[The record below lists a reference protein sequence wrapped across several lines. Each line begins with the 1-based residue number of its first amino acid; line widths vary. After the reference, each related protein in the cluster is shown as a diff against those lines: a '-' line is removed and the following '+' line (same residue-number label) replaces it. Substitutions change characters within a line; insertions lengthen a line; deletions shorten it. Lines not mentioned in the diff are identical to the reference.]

1 MMEKEQPRDNSAML
15 HTIKGTPYDIDE
27 VYFEKIMQDLG
38 HFLCKRYNKVD
49 VVSPLEVMSQ
59 VAYINDLT
67 IQQKMFFS
75 FWIGTHLK
83 DHDYEG
89 YILQCLKKDEI

>member
-1 MMEKEQPRDNSAML
+1 MEKEKEHNLMTCS
-15 HTIKGTPYDIDE
+15 IKGTPYDIDE

-38 HFLCKRYNKVD
+38 HFLCKRYNEVD

-59 VAYINDLT
+59 VAYIADLT